1 MARRRKTA
9 ELARNPD
16 DGMLPLPY
24 AVGVLVAMAL
34 AAWIGIWLVRRQDA
48 AHPARAARVLS
59 RN

>member
-9 ELARNPD
+9 ESVRAPH

-34 AAWIGIWLVRRQDA
+34 AAWIGVWVVRRQEA
-48 AHPARAARVLS
+48 AGPAGGARMVS